1 MQLRYI
7 EDYYEKVHERFPD
20 LEMWEIEKILKHG
33 MQTFSI
39 LNSRGADIIIKSAH
53 NSFTMYFGKLFNNKE
68 IRYRYADLKWRI
80 KYRLKYWLNNKTAT
94 IYAKPVTG
102 DEFKIAR
109 QRGAFADIDILASNF
124 TGYQLTYSWLTDSG
138 YRYKPIYIN
147 KRFKDVFVKY
157 INEGK
162 QYY

>member
-1 MQLRYI
+1 MRYYTGYCFTAYDLFETFNKKQLKIRRDTVQNKYGVNKKQLFCASVLIYCFYLILLEII
-7 EDYYEKVHERFPD
+7 E
-20 LEMWEIEKILKHG
+20 
-33 MQTFSI
+33 
-39 LNSRGADIIIKSAH
+39 
-53 NSFTMYFGKLFNNKE
+53 NNV
-68 IRYRYADLKWRI
+68 IFVLP
-80 KYRLKYWLNNKTAT
+80 LLNNKTAT
-94 IYAKPVTG
+94 IYVRPITG

-109 QRGAFADIDILASNF
+109 QRGAFADIDILGSNF

-147 KRFKDVFVKY
+147 KRFKDIFIQY

>member
-1 MQLRYI
+1 MRYYTGYCFTAYDLFETFNKKQL
-7 EDYYEKVHERFPD
+7 
-20 LEMWEIEKILKHG
+20 KIRRDVVQNKYGVNRKQL
-33 MQTFSI
+33 FCASVLIYCFYLI
-39 LNSRGADIIIKSAH
+39 LLDIIE
-53 NSFTMYFGKLFNNKE
+53 NNVTFV
-68 IRYRYADLKWRI
+68 LP
-80 KYRLKYWLNNKTAT
+80 LLNNKTAT

-109 QRGAFADIDILASNF
+109 QRGAFTDIDFLKTNF

-138 YRYKPIYIN
+138 YSYKPIYIN
-147 KRFKDVFVKY
+147 KRFKDVFTQY